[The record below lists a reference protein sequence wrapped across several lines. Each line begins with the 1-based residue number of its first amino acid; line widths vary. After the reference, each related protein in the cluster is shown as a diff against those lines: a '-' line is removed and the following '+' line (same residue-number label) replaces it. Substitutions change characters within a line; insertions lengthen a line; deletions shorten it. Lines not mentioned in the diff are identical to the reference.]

1 MTRTQTHA
9 NKHIHIHI
17 HLHIHIHIH
26 VHIHTQTTHKRAT
39 TSAHIHIYA
48 HTHTG
53 HFCIQTAYVC
63 IKRVKTQQ
71 RPAYDFVKKSQNQP
85 IFFLIPCQ
93 HGFSLQCFTRASKL
107 KVEPAAALLQANR
120 HDIWPCKLR
129 HLVPGENLGFL
140 HLQAV

>member
-1 MTRTQTHA
+1 MQNFIPPQQKNFA
-9 NKHIHIHI
+9 SPD
-17 HLHIHIHIH
+17 LDLD
-26 VHIHTQTTHKRAT
+26 
-39 TSAHIHIYA
+39 
-48 HTHTG
+48 
-53 HFCIQTAYVC
+53 
-63 IKRVKTQQ
+63 KTYN
-71 RPAYDFVKKSQNQP
+71 ALMFAQNQP

>member
-1 MTRTQTHA
+1 MQTNTYTYTYTCTYTYTYMYTYTRKQHTNGQQ
-9 NKHIHIHI
+9 
-17 HLHIHIHIH
+17 HLH
-26 VHIHTQTTHKRAT
+26 TYTYT
-39 TSAHIHIYA
+39 
-48 HTHTG
+48 HTHTQDISASRQ
-53 HFCIQTAYVC
+53 HMFALNELKLRCSNIL
-63 IKRVKTQQ
+63 
-71 RPAYDFVKKSQNQP
+71 KKSQNQP